1 MLVDEA
7 TAQLDAKTAVAISN
21 SILEIEDLTR
31 IIVTHRLEEAILR
44 KYDKIFVLQNGSL
57 IEQGAFEELMK
68 EKGYFYSLYMVS
80 Q

>member
-7 TAQLDAKTAVAISN
+7 RAALDVTTAVAITN

-31 IIVTHRLEEAILR
+31 IIVTHLLEEVILR

-57 IEQGAFEELMK
+57 TEQGTFEELMK